1 MKKITIFSD
10 VHANLPALQAVLQD
24 FEQRGLTD
32 LYCLGDLVGYG
43 TFPNQVI
50 QIIRER
56 QIPTITLEVD
66 SRARMPEILRVHSPV
81 IRRTVEWWDR
91 EMEGEGR

>member
-1 MKKITIFSD
+1 MEMSGMSTQ
-10 VHANLPALQAVLQD
+10 VPERLPC
-24 FEQRGLTD
+24 QRSN
-32 LYCLGDLVGYG
+32 
-43 TFPNQVI
+43 P
-50 QIIRER
+50 